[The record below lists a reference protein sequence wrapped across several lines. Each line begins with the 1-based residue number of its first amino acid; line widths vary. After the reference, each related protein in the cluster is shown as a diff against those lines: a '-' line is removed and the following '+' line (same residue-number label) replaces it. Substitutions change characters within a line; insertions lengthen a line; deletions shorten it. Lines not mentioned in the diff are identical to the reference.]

1 VLDTFDM
8 VVASIHG
15 ASSATERQ
23 LRTISN
29 RHTTIITH
37 MAGCQLERRPGYKID
52 VEKVLCAC
60 AKERRLRRDRR

>member
-37 MAGCQLERRPGYKID
+37 MTGCQLERRPGKID
-52 VEKVLCAC
+52 VEKVLRAC
-60 AKERRLRRDRR
+60 AKERRLGRDRR

>member
-1 VLDTFDM
+1 VLDTFGM

-37 MAGCQLERRPGYKID
+37 MTGCQLERRPG
-52 VEKVLCAC
+52 
-60 AKERRLRRDRR
+60 